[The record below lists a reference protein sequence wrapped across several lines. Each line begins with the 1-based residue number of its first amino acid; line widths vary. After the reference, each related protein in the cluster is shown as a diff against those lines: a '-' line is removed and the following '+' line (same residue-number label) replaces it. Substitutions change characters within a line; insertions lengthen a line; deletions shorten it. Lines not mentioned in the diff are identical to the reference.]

1 MVSFAAEGRPT
12 MAISSER
19 RKHTRISVKHADL
32 RVRETTQF
40 EVLELVDFSI
50 GGLKLE
56 VNKPATPVTIGMLL
70 DVTLEWQ
77 DGASVFN
84 AQVRH
89 VNEVEGQADRLQLGI
104 EFDDPQ
110 LVEKLL
116 GPWYEDEITR
126 L

>member
-1 MVSFAAEGRPT
+1 MPIDE
-12 MAISSER
+12 ER

-40 EVLELVDFSI
+40 EVVELVDFSI

-56 VNKPATPVTIGMLL
+56 VKKPPAGISPGILL

-77 DGASVFN
+77 DGSSVFN
-84 AQVRH
+84 AEVRH
-89 VNEVEGQADRLQLGI
+89 VNPVAGHDDRLQLGI
-104 EFDDPQ
+104 EFDDPA